1 MRFHIFLCM
10 LIFLISAISIN
21 SAKKHQRHTTTIEP
35 SLEEDEQPQR
45 PMHMRPRPPM
55 PHRPHH
61 HRPRQKREAKDS
73 QVLLGTCQVK
83 VSSKPSI
90 PKKPVTEKPNQA
102 VNMTLMATQ
111 TPKQMMISISK
122 FLHRFWFED

>member
-61 HRPRQKREAKDS
+61 HRPMNNP
-73 QVLLGTCQVK
+73 L
-83 VSSKPSI
+83 
-90 PKKPVTEKPNQA
+90 
-102 VNMTLMATQ
+102 VNLPITFLID
-111 TPKQMMISISK
+111 ISIAK
-122 FLHRFWFED
+122 KEKRK